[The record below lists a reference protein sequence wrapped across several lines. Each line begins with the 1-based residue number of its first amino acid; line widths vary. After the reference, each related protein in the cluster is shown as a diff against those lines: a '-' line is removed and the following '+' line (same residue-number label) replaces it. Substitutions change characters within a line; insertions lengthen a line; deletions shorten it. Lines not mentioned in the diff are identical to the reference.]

1 MKIYCLIENTKSS
14 DDFECEHGLSFFID
28 TGTHKILFDMGASDK
43 YIENAKRLGL
53 DLSQVDFAIISHG
66 HYDHGG
72 GLKAFL
78 EINKTAPIYVSRYS
92 FEPHYNGQ
100 GKYIGLDTSLLDNDR
115 LIFLDKAENID
126 TGITI
131 FNCNGLKAVKEADTF
146 GQYVI
151 RDGAQIKE
159 DYIHEQYLL
168 IKENDRSILFS
179 GCSHKGIL
187 NIVNWI
193 DADIIVG
200 GFHFSKMELDDTLRS
215 YASQLGS
222 LNIDFYTCH
231 CTGNKQYEFMKKFA
245 KNIKYIS
252 SGDIIE
258 I

>member
-1 MKIYCLIENTKSS
+1 MKIYCLVENTKSC
-14 DDFECEHGLSFFID
+14 DDFECEHGLSLFID
-28 TGTHKILFDMGASDK
+28 TGTRKILFDMGESDA
-43 YIENAKRLGL
+43 YIRNAEKLGL
-53 DLSQVDFAIISHG
+53 DLSKADMAILSHG

-78 EINKTAPIYVSRYS
+78 EINKAAPIYVSRYS
-92 FEPHYNGQ
+92 FEPHYNKDE
-100 GKYIGLDTSLLDNDR
+100 KYIGLDTSIQSDR
-115 LIFLDKAENID
+115 IIFVDKTTNID
-126 TGITI
+126 TGISI
-131 FNCNGLKAVKEADTF
+131 LSCNDKKTQYKIDTF
-146 GQYVI
+146 GQTVLENEVFTE
-151 RDGAQIKE
+151 E
-159 DYIHEQYLL
+159 DYRHEQYLM
-168 IKENDRSILFS
+168 IEVCGKRILFT

-231 CTGNKQYEFMKKFA
+231 CTGNKQYEFMKKSA
-245 KNIKYIS
+245 ENIKYIS